1 MVRGG
6 GMERDA
12 HTGRGAVRVRG
23 GCWYYGS
30 WHGEGCPRGTG
41 PQHVHVHVHV
51 HGACGRFSPCDAEAG
66 RGGGQLARALPMS
79 PPAASR
85 CTIISSVT
93 ASPLEARPPG
103 SGWALAPPASFALI
117 SRTACCTCGST

>member
-12 HTGRGAVRVRG
+12 HTGGGAVRVRG
-23 GCWYYGS
+23 GCWYYGR
-30 WHGEGCPRGTG
+30 WHGEGAPRGTG
-41 PQHVHVHVHV
+41 PQHAHVHVQTRVHVHVHHAHMHMHM
-51 HGACGRFSPCDAEAG
+51 HGVCGRFSPCDAEAG
-66 RGGGQLARALPMS
+66 RGGGQLVRALPMS

-103 SGWALAPPASFALI
+103 SG
-117 SRTACCTCGST
+117 

>member
-23 GCWYYGS
+23 GCWYYGR
-30 WHGEGCPRGTG
+30 WHGEGGPRGTG

-51 HGACGRFSPCDAEAG
+51 HWCVDGSVRVTLK
-66 RGGGQLARALPMS
+66 RGGGVD
-79 PPAASR
+79 SR
-85 CTIISSVT
+85 RVPCQ
-93 ASPLEARPPG
+93 
-103 SGWALAPPASFALI
+103 
-117 SRTACCTCGST
+117 

>member
-1 MVRGG
+1 MVRGS

-12 HTGRGAVRVRG
+12 HTGGGAVRVVHMHM
-23 GCWYYGS
+23 
-30 WHGEGCPRGTG
+30 HG
-41 PQHVHVHVHV
+41 V
-51 HGACGRFSPCDAEAG
+51 CGQFSPCDAEAG
-66 RGGGQLARALPMS
+66 RGCGQLTRALPMS

-103 SGWALAPPASFALI
+103 SG
-117 SRTACCTCGST
+117 